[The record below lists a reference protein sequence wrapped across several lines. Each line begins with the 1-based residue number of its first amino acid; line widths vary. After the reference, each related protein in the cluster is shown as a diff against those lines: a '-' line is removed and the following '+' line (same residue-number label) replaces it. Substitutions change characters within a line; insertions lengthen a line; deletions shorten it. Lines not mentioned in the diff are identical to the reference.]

1 MNNTPIVL
9 VLTWNYY
16 KSCVWKNILR
26 RNTIYQKNVYL
37 ARHFYFGN
45 DRLLSLTKSKPY
57 VMIYKIICLRRQQ
70 RIRKIFAQHTKQL
83 NHQQH
88 VVYNQKT
95 TSALMINGH

>member
-1 MNNTPIVL
+1 MFEKISYGKIQFIKGMCIWL
-9 VLTWNYY
+9 D
-16 KSCVWKNILR
+16 IF
-26 RNTIYQKNVYL
+26 I
-37 ARHFYFGN
+37 FGN
-45 DRLLSLTKSKPY
+45 DRLLSLTKSEPY